1 MYRINFSD
9 YQLFV
14 ENLGVVHDGDM
25 SCYRTSDGVVIDES
39 VGRLGWMDYT
49 HRRLSVPRGYAATW
63 GSFKGRCRIL
73 HYVLQYL
80 KITNQSYEM
89 ISYFNGRLQLTNS
102 KGKVY
107 ACYL

>member
-1 MYRINFSD
+1 MYKINFTE

-14 ENLGVVHDGDM
+14 ENLDIVHDSNM
-25 SCYRTSDGVVIDES
+25 TCYSAPDGVVIEET
-39 VGRLGWMDYT
+39 VGRLGWTNYT
-49 HRRLSVPRGYAATW
+49 HERIYVPRGYSSNW
-63 GSFKGRCRIL
+63 QIFKGRCRIL

-80 KITNQSYEM
+80 KMTKQSYE
-89 ISYFNGRLQLTNS
+89 ITSYFDGRLQLTNS